1 MSAQEIITMISTVG
15 FPIIACIFLWRYI
28 STSMKEITTSM
39 IHNTAVLTKLAEK
52 IDEVGRF
59 DNVDH

>member
-15 FPIIACIFLWRYI
+15 FPIIACIFLCRYI
-28 STSMKEITTSM
+28 STSMKEITASM
-39 IHNTAVLTKLAEK
+39 IQNTAVLTKLAEK